1 MARARR
7 SRDTA
12 ATPASAG
19 QTAPE
24 RHGDVL
30 GAIGRLSRRLEG
42 DGAALAD
49 LAALSGGYA
58 RALGDLGELDHVTL
72 LPNRLRFLRHLAAG
86 RDVAGRTLVLLTLA
100 DAKHYNELLRA
111 LGQGFGDDFVRAGA
125 RSLVTL
131 LPPGTGIHHV
141 SVLSFAFLLE
151 ADAAEACAAELAAA
165 FREPLTCEGI
175 AIPTRVGVGLLDLPA
190 TAFDASSAL
199 RSALTAAQD
208 SRGKAAG
215 WARYDRVSDE
225 AHLRSFML
233 VRDLGVALKSD
244 DQLHIQF
251 QPRVEL
257 ADGSCGCAE
266 VLLRWRHPSLGPIS
280 PAEFIPLAEATAL
293 IEPVTDWVLEAA
305 LRQSARWARDRLDVV
320 LSVNVSALNLRSRGF
335 DQKVAH
341 LLERHAVPPS
351 RIELEVTEG
360 AMTADDEPTSAC
372 IATLVAMGVDLAIDD
387 FGTGYSNMGNLA
399 KLPAKVLKIDRSFVQ
414 PLEGESKHSRL
425 VRSIITMAH
434 DLSYRVVAEGIETQG
449 VYDLLAAWGCDQG
462 QGFYMSRPLPPQ
474 DFVAW
479 QGAR

>member
-1 MARARR
+1 MARASR
-7 SRDTA
+7 SRDTVSIS
-12 ATPASAG
+12 TFSDP
-19 QTAPE
+19 TAPE
-24 RHGDVL
+24 RHGGVL
-30 GAIGRLSRRLEG
+30 GAIGRLSRRLDG

-72 LPNRLRFLRHLAAG
+72 LPNRLRFLRHLAAR
-86 RDVAGRTLVLLTLA
+86 RDVAGQTLVLLTLA

-131 LPPGTGIHHV
+131 LPRGTEIHHV
-141 SVLSFAFLLE
+141 SVLSFAMLV
-151 ADAAEACAAELAAA
+151 AAGAAEACATELAEA
-165 FREPLTCEGI
+165 FRAPLTCEGI
-175 AIPTRVGVGLLDLPA
+175 AIPTRVGIGLLDLPV
-190 TAFDASSAL
+190 DLVDPSSAL
-199 RSALTAAQD
+199 RSALAAAQD
-208 SRGKAAG
+208 SRSKAAG
-215 WARYDRVSDE
+215 WSRYDRGSDE
-225 AHLRSFML
+225 AHLRSFSL
-233 VRDLGVALKSD
+233 VRDLALALKSD

-257 ADGSCGCAE
+257 ADGRCECAE

-293 IEPVTDWVLEAA
+293 IEPVTDWVLDAA
-305 LRQSARWARDRLDVV
+305 LRQSARWARESLDVV

-335 DQKVAH
+335 DQKVAD
-341 LLERHAVPPS
+341 LLEHHAVPS
-351 RIELEVTEG
+351 ARIELEVTEG

-372 IATLVAMGVDLAIDD
+372 IAALAAMGVDLAIDD

-399 KLPAKVLKIDRSFVQ
+399 KLPAKVLKIDRSFVR
-414 PLEGESKHSRL
+414 PLEGGSKHSRL

-434 DLSYRVVAEGIETQG
+434 DLGYRVVAEGIETQG
-449 VYDLLAAWGCDQG
+449 VYDLLAAWNCDQG
-462 QGFYMSRPLPPQ
+462 QGFFMSRPLPPQ